1 MKFSIFPN
9 SQILILFFLLRPLAR
24 HLMPLFVASMSCAS
38 IRNQNVP
45 YRTTRRRQNIH
56 YSLFIEFCS
65 SSSSITSGFN
75 PDTLLSSFSGEYNSP
90 LSSSRA
96 QDFSFEV
103 GFLGF
108 LGYSGQDIGIF
119 EDYRLYQKSQ

>member
-24 HLMPLFVASMSCAS
+24 HLMPLLVASMSCAS

-56 YSLFIEFCS
+56 YSLNS
-65 SSSSITSGFN
+65 LRPLSPLRPDN

-108 LGYSGQDIGIF
+108 LGFSGQDIGIF
-119 EDYRLYQKSQ
+119 EDHRVLS